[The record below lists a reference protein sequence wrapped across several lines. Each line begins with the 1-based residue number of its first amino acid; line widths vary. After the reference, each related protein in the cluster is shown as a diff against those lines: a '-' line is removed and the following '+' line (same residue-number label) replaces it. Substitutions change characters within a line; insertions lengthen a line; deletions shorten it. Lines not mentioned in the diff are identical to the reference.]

1 MTPPRPMTH
10 VSHDRISHA
19 MVPEFLPEA
28 EPETSGYL
36 FIFAKRKESRDRT
49 STIELHRVDSGC
61 GSARSAARALCAVA
75 SAQCGAHPSL
85 RSLLSPRRAAR
96 GPAPRPRPGAGRA
109 RPRGLRFRLAL
120 RLRRGS
126 MSIGARA
133 CRRGRR
139 GECGRRSAAGRP
151 LALPRRRLS
160 QRNAPAT
167 HHCTPVWRLRKSDSA
182 DRRRRATRGWA
193 RRCGAL

>member
-1 MTPPRPMTH
+1 MIAYRMRWSQSFCQRQSQRRLVICLYLQREKRAGIEH
-10 VSHDRISHA
+10 LQSNYIASI
-19 MVPEFLPEA
+19 PECTQRSTRSLR
-28 EPETSGYL
+28 SGQCP
-36 FIFAKRKESRDRT
+36 K
-49 STIELHRVDSGC
+49 
-61 GSARSAARALCAVA
+61 
-75 SAQCGAHPSL
+75 CGAHPSL